1 MISNITKQLSFLLL
15 LLFLFLFNTN
25 SYSEINSKSWSEQC
39 NEDKSSCIIAIK
51 YEVKLKDKKEQTLAT
66 AYIQIAS
73 TKERKMNLV
82 DKEDQT
88 YKLSEEDK
96 SIPLLLVN
104 LPLNT
109 DLRKKPLLQVDG
121 KKLGNL
127 NYLFCD
133 NNQGCKT
140 SVVINNDVID
150 LLKKGKNL
158 TVIIGVFGT
167 NKNLKIEFPLKGF
180 SKAYSKLV

>member
-1 MISNITKQLSFLLL
+1 MISNITKKLSSLF
-15 LLFLFLFNTN
+15 LFLFLFNTN
-25 SYSEINSKSWSEQC
+25 SFSEINSNSWSEQC
-39 NEDKSSCIIAIK
+39 NEDKSSCLIAIK
-51 YEVKLKDKKEQTLAT
+51 NEIKLKDKKKQTIAT

-88 YKLSEEDK
+88 YKLSEEEK
-96 SIPLLLVN
+96 SVPLLLVN

-121 KKLGNL
+121 KNLGNL
-127 NYLFCD
+127 NYLYC
-133 NNQGCKT
+133 NNDLGCKS
-140 SVVINNDVID
+140 SVVINNEVID
-150 LLKKGKNL
+150 LLKKGKNM
-158 TVIIGVFGT
+158 TVFIGVM
-167 NKNLKIEFPLKGF
+167 NSNQNLKIEFPLKGF

>member
-1 MISNITKQLSFLLL
+1 MFTNISKKLSSLF
-15 LLFLFLFNTN
+15 LFLFLFNTN
-25 SYSEINSKSWSEQC
+25 SFSEINSNSWSEQC
-39 NEDKSSCIIAIK
+39 NEDKSTCIIAIK
-51 YEVKLKDKKEQTLAT
+51 YDVKLKDKKQRTLAT

-96 SIPLLLVN
+96 SIPLLIVN
-104 LPLNT
+104 LPMNS
-109 DLRKKPLLQVDG
+109 DLTKKPLLQIDG
-121 KKLGNL
+121 KNLGNL
-127 NYLFCD
+127 NYLFC
-133 NNQGCKT
+133 NNTQGCKT

-158 TVIIGVFGT
+158 TVFIGVFGT

>member
-1 MISNITKQLSFLLL
+1 MAPNITKKLSFL
-15 LLFLFLFNTN
+15 FLFVILFNTN
-25 SYSEINSKSWSEQC
+25 SFSEINSNSWSEQC
-39 NEDKSSCIIAIK
+39 NEDKSSCLIAIK
-51 YEVKLKDKKEQTLAT
+51 YEVKLKDKKEQTVAT
-66 AYIQIAS
+66 AFIQLAS
-73 TKERKMNLV
+73 TKERKMNLI

-96 SIPLLLVN
+96 SIPLLIIN

-121 KKLGNL
+121 KNLGNL
-127 NYLFCD
+127 NYLHC
-133 NNQGCKT
+133 NSNLGCKT
-140 SVVINNDVID
+140 SAVINNDVID

-158 TVIIGVFGT
+158 TVFIGVFG
-167 NKNLKIEFPLKGF
+167 NNQNLKIEFPLKGF

>member
-1 MISNITKQLSFLLL
+1 MISNITKKLSSLF
-15 LLFLFLFNTN
+15 LFLFLFNTN
-25 SYSEINSKSWSEQC
+25 SFSEINTNSWSEQC
-39 NEDKSSCIIAIK
+39 NEDKSSCSIAIK
-51 YEVKLKDKKEQTLAT
+51 YQVTIDKSEQTLAS
-66 AYIQIAS
+66 AFVRIAS

-96 SIPLLLVN
+96 SIPLLIVN
-104 LPLNT
+104 LPLNS
-109 DLRKKPLLQVDG
+109 DLRKKPLLQIDG
-121 KKLGNL
+121 KNLGNL
-127 NYLFCD
+127 NYLFC
-133 NNQGCKT
+133 NNTQGCKT

-158 TVIIGVFGT
+158 TVIIGVFG

>member
-1 MISNITKQLSFLLL
+1 MSLNITKNLSFLLL

-39 NEDKSSCIIAIK
+39 NEEKNVCIIAIK
-51 YEVKLKDKKEQTLAT
+51 NEIKLKDKKEQTLAT
-66 AYIQIAS
+66 AYVQLAS
-73 TKERKMNLV
+73 KKERKMNLV

-96 SIPLLLVN
+96 SIPLLVVN

-150 LLKKGKNL
+150 LLKKGKNM
-158 TVIIGVFGT
+158 TIFIGVFGS
-167 NKNLKIEFPLKGF
+167 NQNLKIEFPLKGF
-180 SKAYSKLV
+180 SNAYSKLV

>member
-1 MISNITKQLSFLLL
+1 MTSKITKNLSFLF
-15 LLFLFLFNTN
+15 LFLFLFNTN
-25 SYSEINSKSWSEQC
+25 SFSEINSKSWSEQC
-39 NEDKSSCIIAIK
+39 NEDKSSCLIAIK
-51 YEVKLKDKKEQTLAT
+51 YEVKLKDKSEKTLAT
-66 AYIQIAS
+66 AFIQVAS
-73 TKERKMNLV
+73 TKERKMNLI

-96 SIPLLLVN
+96 SIPLLVIN

-121 KKLGNL
+121 KNLGNL
-127 NYLFCD
+127 NYLYC
-133 NNQGCKT
+133 NNSLGCKT
-140 SVVINNDVID
+140 SVVINNEVID

-158 TVIIGVFGT
+158 TVFIGVFGS

>member
-1 MISNITKQLSFLLL
+1 MTSNITKQLSFLLL

-39 NEDKSSCIIAIK
+39 NEDKSSCLIAIT
-51 YEVKLKDKKEQTLAT
+51 YEVKLKDKKEQTIAT
-66 AYIQIAS
+66 AYIKIAS
-73 TKERKMNLV
+73 TKERKMNLI

-96 SIPLLLVN
+96 SIPLLVVN

-121 KKLGNL
+121 KNLGNL
-127 NYLFCD
+127 NYLYC
-133 NNQGCKT
+133 NNSLGCKT
-140 SVVINNDVID
+140 SVVLNNDIID
-150 LLKKGKNL
+150 LFKKGKNL
-158 TVIIGVFGT
+158 TVFVGV
-167 NKNLKIEFPLKGF
+167 LQ
-180 SKAYSKLV
+180 

>member
-1 MISNITKQLSFLLL
+1 MISNITKKLSSLF
-15 LLFLFLFNTN
+15 LFLFLFNTN
-25 SYSEINSKSWSEQC
+25 SFSEINSNSWSEQC
-39 NEDKSSCIIAIK
+39 NEDKSSCSIAIK
-51 YEVKLKDKKEQTLAT
+51 YEVKLKDKSEQTLAS
-66 AYIQIAS
+66 AFVRIAS
-73 TKERKMNLV
+73 TKEKKMNLV

-121 KKLGNL
+121 KNLGNL
-127 NYLFCD
+127 NYLYC
-133 NNQGCKT
+133 NNNLGCKT
-140 SVVINNDVID
+140 SVVLNNDIID
-150 LLKKGKNL
+150 LFKKGKNL
-158 TVIIGVFGT
+158 TVFIGVF
-167 NKNLKIEFPLKGF
+167 NNNQNIKIEFPLKGF

>member
-1 MISNITKQLSFLLL
+1 MISNITKKLSSLF
-15 LLFLFLFNTN
+15 LFLFLFNTN
-25 SYSEINSKSWSEQC
+25 SFSEIHLHSWSEQC
-39 NEDKSSCIIAIK
+39 NEDKSSCSIAIK
-51 YEVKLKDKKEQTLAT
+51 YEVKLKDKSDQTLAS
-66 AYIQIAS
+66 AFVRIAS
-73 TKERKMNLV
+73 TKEKKMNLV

-121 KKLGNL
+121 KNLGSL
-127 NYLFCD
+127 NYLYCND
-133 NNQGCKT
+133 TMGCKT

-150 LLKKGKNL
+150 LLKKGKNM
-158 TVIIGVFGT
+158 TIFIGVFGS
-167 NKNLKIEFPLKGF
+167 NQNLKIEFPLKGF

>member
-1 MISNITKQLSFLLL
+1 MISNITKKLSSLF
-15 LLFLFLFNTN
+15 LFLFLFNTN
-25 SYSEINSKSWSEQC
+25 SFSEINSNSWSEQC
-39 NEDKSSCIIAIK
+39 NEDKSSCSIAIK
-51 YEVKLKDKKEQTLAT
+51 YEVKLKDKSDQTLAS
-66 AYIQIAS
+66 AFVRIAS
-73 TKERKMNLV
+73 TKEKKMNLV

-121 KKLGNL
+121 KNLGNL
-127 NYLFCD
+127 NYLYC
-133 NNQGCKT
+133 NNDLGCKS
-140 SVVINNDVID
+140 SVVINNEVID
-150 LLKKGKNL
+150 LLKKGKNM
-158 TVIIGVFGT
+158 TVFIGVM
-167 NKNLKIEFPLKGF
+167 NSNQNLKIEFPLKGF

>member
-1 MISNITKQLSFLLL
+1 MISNITKKLSSLF
-15 LLFLFLFNTN
+15 LFLFLFNTN
-25 SYSEINSKSWSEQC
+25 SFSEINSNSWSEQC
-39 NEDKSSCIIAIK
+39 NEEKNVCIIAIK
-51 YEVKLKDKKEQTLAT
+51 NEIKLKDKKEQTLAT

-88 YKLSEEDK
+88 YKLSEKDK

-121 KKLGNL
+121 KNLGNL
-127 NYLFCD
+127 NYLFC
-133 NNQGCKT
+133 NNTQGCKT

>member
-1 MISNITKQLSFLLL
+1 MISNITKKLSSLF
-15 LLFLFLFNTN
+15 LFLFLFNTN
-25 SYSEINSKSWSEQC
+25 SFSEINSNSWSEQC
-39 NEDKSSCIIAIK
+39 NEDKSSCSIAIK
-51 YEVKLKDKKEQTLAT
+51 YEVKLKDKSDQTLAS
-66 AYIQIAS
+66 AFVRIAS
-73 TKERKMNLV
+73 TKEKKMNLV

-121 KKLGNL
+121 KNLGSL
-127 NYLFCD
+127 NYLYCND
-133 NNQGCKT
+133 TMGCKT

>member
-1 MISNITKQLSFLLL
+1 MAPTITKKLSFLF
-15 LLFLFLFNTN
+15 LFLILFNTN
-25 SYSEINSKSWSEQC
+25 SFSEINSKSWSEQC
-39 NEDKSSCIIAIK
+39 NEDKSSCLIAIK
-51 YEVKLKDKKEQTLAT
+51 YEVKLKDKKEQTVAT
-66 AYIQIAS
+66 AFIQLAS
-73 TKERKMNLV
+73 TKERKMNLI

-96 SIPLLLVN
+96 SIPLLVIN

-121 KKLGNL
+121 KNLGNL
-127 NYLFCD
+127 NYLHC
-133 NNQGCKT
+133 NNSLGCK
-140 SVVINNDVID
+140 SSAVISNDVID

-158 TVIIGVFGT
+158 TIFIGVFGS
-167 NKNLKIEFPLKGF
+167 NQNLKIEFPLKGF

>member
-1 MISNITKQLSFLLL
+1 MTSNITKQLNFFLL

-88 YKLSEEDK
+88 YKLSE
-96 SIPLLLVN
+96 
-104 LPLNT
+104 
-109 DLRKKPLLQVDG
+109 DG
-121 KKLGNL
+121 RWPHQ
-127 NYLFCD
+127 C
-133 NNQGCKT
+133 CA
-140 SVVINNDVID
+140 VR
-150 LLKKGKNL
+150 
-158 TVIIGVFGT
+158 
-167 NKNLKIEFPLKGF
+167 
-180 SKAYSKLV
+180 